1 MINHPQYM
9 SAISGAVNEDKLDEM
24 LDDPAYQGMME
35 EMMSDPDTIKQLL
48 EENPMFRNMMNQ
60 NPHMKMMLNN
70 PAMLKMMMSKSA
82 CM

>member
-48 EENPMFRNMMNQ
+48 E
-60 NPHMKMMLNN
+60 
-70 PAMLKMMMSKSA
+70 
-82 CM
+82 